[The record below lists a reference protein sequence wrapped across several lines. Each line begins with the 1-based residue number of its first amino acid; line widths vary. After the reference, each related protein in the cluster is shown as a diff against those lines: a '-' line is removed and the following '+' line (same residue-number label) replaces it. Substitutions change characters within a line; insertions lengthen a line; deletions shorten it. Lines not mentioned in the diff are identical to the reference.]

1 MQYTLRPGVY
11 FLYVCV
17 FSCFFPLPTTCTCC
31 LSATASGVFFADY
44 MQCTGSSLLCYE
56 VFLGWGKVSLSLLSC
71 CVVFWV
77 RFEVFNSLSPS
88 HTHTLLF
95 SVSAFGAS
103 AHQVWLPGGLGVS
116 GFELCRFVCSL
127 RQKLFTRRCTIL
139 DSSSIIHSV

>member
-17 FSCFFPLPTTCTCC
+17 FLVFSLYLPPAHAAYLQLPLECFLPTTWNAQVRPYCAMKY
-31 LSATASGVFFADY
+31 SWG
-44 MQCTGSSLLCYE
+44 E
-56 VFLGWGKVSLSLLSC
+56 VRCPSLLSC

-77 RFEVFNSLSPS
+77 RFEVFTSLPPS

-103 AHQVWLPGGLGVS
+103 AHQV
-116 GFELCRFVCSL
+116 
-127 RQKLFTRRCTIL
+127 
-139 DSSSIIHSV
+139 